1 MTSIL
6 TRGRALSFEL
16 RNALGDP
23 GKISPHY
30 VYETTAAHMLVIIF
44 DRP

>member
-1 MTSIL
+1 MCLTSIL

-30 VYETTAAHMLVIIF
+30 VYETTAVHMLVIIF
-44 DRP
+44 